1 MRTRRKRIWALGM
14 AVALGVTSVCGY
26 QFMQTQNVNADQ
38 TATVVKDKVVF
49 AQGEGI
55 LDENGNVVEF
65 SSDSWTFTGRGIN
78 SKNETYDV
86 AAAYKPA
93 IVDDAKENK
102 YLKSTSGVDTTN
114 VIRLIRGVKESTTT
128 VGQEATDSYYDY
140 RSGAAFLT
148 DPVQFGL
155 DGKFSITYTFSM
167 PEAVVNYEQAGGG
180 DFARE
185 VGGDGIG
192 LIVTTKKTDAVE
204 AGSGIGYQNM
214 EDSLTIEADSFF
226 NGAYCYFSGNNSFDL
241 QNWGFDNQLYF
252 RTNGQDGGTD
262 DFGTNPYQ
270 GGYISN
276 YQNPN
281 HEERFD
287 HFAITEDGNVKGHEK
302 IYYVNGIDPEETD
315 GNLYKN
321 LSGTVK
327 RTDKSSYVTYNSSA
341 NTSPATPSKDSKC
354 ATRFAD
360 KGVDDRLFTVWVDYD
375 GTSMS
380 VYYANGSLSTATKP
394 GTPIMTQK
402 ISMSRFNGKDVYLG
416 FTSAVGTSKANHTIH
431 SLKVTVPEEVTAQA
445 SYVLKYWLKNP
456 TTGEYELQADDTSDI
471 YTDNVGTRVTADDVD
486 SNYASKYDKKGY
498 QLSTTKKQE
507 TNVVLE
513 KENTTYEM
521 NVYYDPQ
528 EDVTAQ
534 ASYVLKYWLKNP
546 VTGEYELQAD
556 DTSDIFTDNVGT
568 KVTADDVD
576 SNYLS
581 KYDSKGYKLSTTKEQ
596 ETNAVLEKENTTY
609 EMNVYYDPQEAYYK
623 LNYYVKNDNGE
634 YELKDS
640 TEVATDVV
648 GSTHTVGE
656 VDPDYGTKYPN
667 YYVNTD
673 KTEDYKVT
681 LTEAGKTYE
690 MNVYYDPETLLPG
703 VKLNYYKLNPNTGE
717 YEYIESTKTES
728 ATVGETKTVED
739 LDANYEQKY
748 TNDGYTYNSNKKD
761 TYQVDIAEDDKVYE
775 VDAYY
780 DPTITKY
787 KTEYY
792 LEQPDGSFK
801 RQDADTIV
809 TEDVYA
815 GTNVIAQEKT
825 YNGYT
830 HVIVSESNEQDVVAA
845 DGSTVLKVYYK
856 LPEVQVTAAPTVAP
870 TAVPTLVPSTPTN
883 APVQEPTSVPM
894 DQTVVTPT
902 PTVEVP
908 PTEEPTPKVKATK
921 KPVQEENVD
930 VDTPA
935 DHSDYTEE
943 TPETGDHTNWKLPMI
958 FMLFSAMMA
967 GELFVKIRKKEDD
980 K

>member
-1 MRTRRKRIWALGM
+1 MYGHYKGVDVMSTRRKRMWALGLV
-14 AVALGVTSVCGY
+14 AVLGITSVCGY
-26 QFMQTQNVNADQ
+26 QFLRTQDANADG
-38 TATVVKDKVVF
+38 TATAVKDKVVF

-55 LDENGNVVEF
+55 LDENGNVVDF
-65 SSDSWTFTGRGIN
+65 SADSWTFTGRGVN
-78 SKNETYDV
+78 SQNQSYDV

-93 IVDDAKENK
+93 IVDDAQENK

-114 VIRLIRGVKESTTT
+114 VIRLIRGVKESTA
-128 VGQEATDSYYDY
+128 VSGEEAADSYCDY

-148 DPVQFGL
+148 NPIRFGE
-155 DGKFSITYTFSM
+155 DAKFSITYTFSM
-167 PEAVVNYEQAGGG
+167 PEAVVNYSQAGGEE
-180 DFARE
+180 FARE
-185 VGGDGIG
+185 PGGDGIG
-192 LIVTTKKTDAVE
+192 LVMTTKQTDAVE
-204 AGSGIGYQNM
+204 PGSGIGYQNM

-375 GTSMS
+375 GTNMS

-394 GTPIMTQK
+394 STPIMTQK
-402 ISMSRFNGKDVYLG
+402 ISMERFEDKDVYLG

-431 SLKVTVPEEVTAQA
+431 SLRVTVPEEVTAQA
-445 SYVLKYWLKNP
+445 SYLLKYWLKNP
-456 TTGEYELQADDTSDI
+456 TTGEYELQAEDTSDI
-471 YTDNVGTRVTADDVD
+471 YTDNVGTRVSAEDID

-498 QLSTTKKQE
+498 Q
-507 TNVVLE
+507 
-513 KENTTYEM
+513 
-521 NVYYDPQ
+521 
-528 EDVTAQ
+528 
-534 ASYVLKYWLKNP
+534 
-546 VTGEYELQAD
+546 
-556 DTSDIFTDNVGT
+556 I
-568 KVTADDVD
+568 
-576 SNYLS
+576 
-581 KYDSKGYKLSTTKEQ
+581 STTKEQ
-596 ETNAVLEKENTTY
+596 ETTAILEKENTTY

-623 LNYYVKNDNGE
+623 LNYYVKNENGE
-634 YELKDS
+634 YELRDS

-656 VDPDYGTKYPN
+656 VDPNYGTKYPN
-667 YYVNTD
+667 YYVNTN
-673 KTEDYKVT
+673 KTEDYEVT

-690 MNVYYDPETLLPG
+690 MNVYYDPETVLPG

-717 YEYIESTKTES
+717 YEYIESTETQS

-739 LDANYEQKY
+739 LDGNYEQKY

-792 LEQPDGSFK
+792 LEQPDGSYE

-815 GTNVIAQEKT
+815 GTSVTAQEKT
-825 YNGYT
+825 YDGYT
-830 HVIVSESNEQDVVAA
+830 HVIVSESNEQDTVAP
-845 DGSTVLKVYYK
+845 DGSTVLKVYYQ
-856 LPEVQVTAAPTVAP
+856 LPEVEVTAPPTTEP
-870 TAVPTLVPSTPTN
+870 TAVPTVNPTVVPTVEPTI
-883 APVQEPTSVPM
+883 APLQQPTSVPM
-894 DQTVVTPT
+894 DQTVVTPSPTIEVT
-902 PTVEVP
+902 PTVEP
-908 PTEEPTPKVKATK
+908 EEDSTPTPKVKATK
-921 KPVQEENVD
+921 KPVKETEVNQ
-930 VDTPA
+930 DTP
-935 DHSDYTEE
+935 SDYTSDS
-943 TPETGDHTNWKLPMI
+943 PQTGDRTNWKLPMI
-958 FMLFSAMMA
+958 LMLFSAMMA
-967 GELFVKIRKKEDD
+967 AEMFVRIRQKEEDD
-980 K
+980 KNE